1 MNGTG
6 EATEDSG
13 DASAGRRRR
22 RDALG
27 SLEFLNDTSNS
38 STTTST
44 LAVDLSQFIFPTEVS
59 YFSFGNDSSLVGSL
73 NNSTT
78 PSTLSTSSSSSNISN
93 SSTTSS
99 SNSSS
104 SFSTSTLTPAPEK
117 ETTYEKNVT
126 RPLRRLATFTGL
138 VHYTVYRVEMRAC
151 QDNSEVADEAI
162 SCSLTAI
169 TTVRT
174 LPLSKFALWFFS
186 ECHFY
191 KGTVFNSL
199 LCSRRRRH

>member
-6 EATEDSG
+6 EAAEDSG

-59 YFSFGNDSSLVGSL
+59 YFSFGNDSSLAAL

-78 PSTLSTSSSSSNISN
+78 LSTLSTSSSSNISN

-138 VHYTVYRVEMRAC
+138 VHYTVYRIEMRAC

-174 LPLSKFALWFFS
+174 LPLSKFALWFF
-186 ECHFY
+186 F
-191 KGTVFNSL
+191 
-199 LCSRRRRH
+199 